1 MPQTYDK
8 IATQTL
14 GSATNSHTF
23 TSISGTYTDLV
34 LVVAGTSA
42 SPTDC
47 VLRFNSDTGNNYSW
61 TRILGNGTAAS
72 SARNSNTSGQVGT
85 LYTTQGNIIMSIQNY
100 SNATTY
106 KTSLSRM
113 NSPDNHVASYVTMW
127 RNTNAITSIEF
138 YATGANMSVGTTLT
152 LYGIKAA

>member
-1 MPQTYDK
+1 MPATYDR
-8 IATQTL
+8 IATTTL

-47 VLRFNSDTGNNYSW
+47 LLRFNSDTASNYSW

-72 SARNSNTSGQVGT
+72 SARNSNTSNQVGT
-85 LYTTQGNIIMSIQNY
+85 LYTTQGNIIISIQNY
-100 SNATTY
+100 SNTTTR

-113 NSPDNHVASYVTMW
+113 NSAANHVASYVTLW
-127 RNTNAITSIEF
+127 RNASAITSVEF
-138 YATGANMSVGTTLT
+138 FTPNDNMSVGTTLT
-152 LYGIKAA
+152 LYGIKSA

>member
-1 MPQTYDK
+1 MPATYDK
-8 IATQTL
+8 IEARTL
-14 GSATNSHTF
+14 ASATNSVTF

-34 LVVAGTSA
+34 LVVAGISA
-42 SPTDC
+42 SITDC
-47 VLRFNSDTGNNYSW
+47 VLRYNSDTGTNYSW

-72 SARNSNTSGQVGT
+72 SAANSNTSGQVGT

-127 RNTNAITSIEF
+127 RSTSAITSVEF
-138 YATGANMSVGTTLT
+138 HTTGANMSIGTTLT